1 MYMYARSLDVEMS
14 VLTKRG
20 SSHVVS
26 TDTSTST
33 DLAYIYMTAPS
44 PGYYRHFNIYRLSIH
59 IHNCSLSWL
68 VQTLQHRQTY
78 HTYTMYAKSVDVEV
92 SVLTKRGSSHVYVC

>member
-1 MYMYARSLDVEMS
+1 MYMYARSVDIEVS

-20 SSHVVS
+20 SSQLPLLVS

-44 PGYYRHFNIYRLSIH
+44 LG
-59 IHNCSLSWL
+59 
-68 VQTLQHRQTY
+68 
-78 HTYTMYAKSVDVEV
+78 
-92 SVLTKRGSSHVYVC
+92 